1 METAVDKLEAMFQ
14 KAEADIDYVEKRLK
28 FDFMTSAREKGTV
41 EGNPIQLL
49 ENLQAVKER
58 HAALCAQVEEIAA
71 EQKRSMESIRAHLDT
86 TVKLVEELQNKA
98 DIQAPPL
105 TEAELEAR
113 DAICSSVAA
122 VFETLP
128 APVIQKELHSHR
140 VCEKVTE
147 VEFEAVPRSIRGN
160 VKLGDLNTLYKELT
174 EHFSLEKNRG
184 PVSLQKMLKLNMKFS
199 DCAVKTLQHLS
210 LIEVDKKGLISL
222 SSRD

>member
-1 METAVDKLEAMFQ
+1 FETFQ

-122 VFETLP
+122 VFEYKDLQN
-128 APVIQKELHSHR
+128 VHDG
-140 VCEKVTE
+140 VTE